1 MLTNLQATMIDQFG
15 TGKET
20 SSHARQI
27 VGKLFDKA
35 HTRAVRN
42 RLLAKMTGKKKELQ
56 ILSHLPA
63 AAHRTNR
70 VITVPISKIVG
81 SESRSEDFDA
91 EFYPLKQ
98 HNRERWI
105 GIAVARRTGV
115 ILPSVELVQD
125 GNDYYIRDGHHRISV
140 AKAMGQLDIEAHV
153 AN

>member
-20 SSHARQI
+20 HNHARQI
-27 VGKLFDKA
+27 ACKLFDKA
-35 HTRAVRN
+35 HACAVRN
-42 RLLAKMTGKKKELQ
+42 HLLAMLTGKTNALQ
-56 ILSHLPA
+56 ILSHQPA
-63 AAHRTNR
+63 ATRRTNR
-70 VITVPISKIVG
+70 VITVPLSRIVG

-91 EFYPLKQ
+91 GFNPLKQ

-115 ILPSVELVQD
+115 VLPAVELVRD
-125 GNDYYIRDGHHRISV
+125 GSEYYIRDGHHRISV